1 MCKHQAIDVAVL
13 LGSLPQFSALSPA
26 ELATLA
32 AGATHI
38 FATRG
43 QMLVRQGDLCQGMFI
58 VLDGQVKLAF
68 ISSQGHE
75 KVIQVVRPGQVFC
88 EAMLFVDQPYAF
100 FSQALCDLALIHL
113 TKSCMLEVMAGNPG
127 LMRHFLAGVA
137 SGYHRLLIEH
147 KTIRLYSATERTVRY
162 LFAEL
167 ASSGRL
173 CDGAVIDLDVAK
185 GLIASQL
192 NLTQEHFSRVLRELH
207 QLGTIVLK
215 GRRVVIP
222 EMSALAAC
230 LSGQPLTGGV
240 WTKLPAM

>member
-1 MCKHQAIDVAVL
+1 MRKHQAIDVAGL
-13 LGSLPQFSALSPA
+13 LGSLPQFAALTA
-26 ELATLA
+26 DELARLV

-38 FATRG
+38 TAVKG
-43 QMLVRQGDLCQGMFI
+43 QMLVRQGDRCQGMFI

-75 KVIQVVRPGQVFC
+75 KVLEVVRSRQGFC

-100 FSQALCDLALIHL
+100 FSQAVCDSTLIHL
-113 TKSCMLEVMAGNPG
+113 AKDSMLEVMSGNPL
-127 LMRHFLAGVA
+127 LMRQFLTGVA
-137 SGYHRLLIEH
+137 SGYHRLLVEH
-147 KTIRLYSATERTVRY
+147 ETIRLYSASERIVRY

-167 ASSGRL
+167 ASAGRL

-207 QLGTIVLK
+207 ELGTIVLK

-222 EMSALAAC
+222 EMAALAAC
-230 LSGQPLTGGV
+230 LPGQPITGVRRAGLAA
-240 WTKLPAM
+240 T